1 MTIETIR
8 ISERAKIHL
17 VTLKRKTGIQN
28 WNVICRWAFCA
39 SLNDPSIPPTEKRQT
54 DSSIEMTW
62 KVFGGV
68 NAEIYLAL
76 LLQRCKKDGVE
87 LSTQKLNEQFKLHLH
102 RGISYLVGN
111 TKLKSIS
118 ALLTLTRNPLNMT

>member
-8 ISERAKIHL
+8 ISEKAKIHL

-28 WNVICRWAFCA
+28 WNIICRWAFCV
-39 SLNDPSIPPTEKRQT
+39 SLNDPSIPPKEKRQT

-68 NAEIYLAL
+68 NAEIYFAL
-76 LLQRCKKDGVE
+76 LLQRCKKDGFE
-87 LSTQKLNEQFKLHLH
+87 LTSQKLNEQFKLHLH

-111 TKLKSIS
+111 PKLKSIS
-118 ALLTLTRNPLNMT
+118 ALLTLTRNQL

>member
-1 MTIETIR
+1 MTIETVR
-8 ISERAKIHL
+8 ISERAKVHL

-39 SLNDPSIPPTEKRQT
+39 SLNDPSIPPKEKRQT

-62 KVFGGV
+62 KVFGGIH
-68 NAEIYLAL
+68 AEIYFAL
-76 LLQRCKKDGVE
+76 LVQRCKTDGVE
-87 LSTQKLNEQFKLHLH
+87 LTSQKLNEQFKLHLH

-111 TKLKSIS
+111 PKLKSIS
-118 ALLTLTRNPLNMT
+118 ALLALTKNS

>member
-68 NAEIYLAL
+68 NAEIYFAL
-76 LLQRCKKDGVE
+76 LVQRCKKEGVE
-87 LSTQKLNEQFKLHLH
+87 LTPQKLNEQFKLHLH

-111 TKLKSIS
+111 PKLKSIS
-118 ALLTLTRNPLNMT
+118 ALLTLTRNPLDMT